1 MIDRS
6 KQTAVPTPSSAA
18 LRFKRNLRAGAS
30 VLALAVAGFGAGM
43 VQPAFA
49 ADYTI
54 NGGRT
59 ETVPGDHDSGWTVA
73 GNLNVGPD
81 DNGTLIIKSG
91 AQVNVTTHV
100 FIGSRQFDGPGEGT
114 VTVDGAGSK
123 LTATS
128 SVNVGFRGIGT
139 LNITNGGSVISTA
152 PGLSSNVG
160 GTVSGASRGTVT
172 VDGTGSTWTT
182 TKLDIGFASKAD
194 NMMTVRNGGAV
205 FSAEGQIGV
214 NEGNGAVTIEGQG
227 SKWTISGAFGVGRNG
242 TGTLTIKDGGTVSAK
257 TTSSS
262 EIMELGGGSN
272 NRGTLNIGAAAG
284 DAPAGAGYLEAYSVS
299 LADAVI
305 NFNHTDDD
313 YIFSLKLI
321 SGINFVSTINQLYG
335 TTILTADNSG
345 FTGILNINGGELS
358 VGGENNIGASS
369 VALNFDGG
377 VLQITGTTF
386 KKTDRTINWGARG
399 GGFDIADAAN
409 IFTVGQNLGAGSIG
423 SLTKRGDGKLV
434 LIADNGYSGGTIL
447 DGGTLSVSRDANLGD
462 ASGGLSFDGGALQIT
477 DTMSS
482 ARSVALASGGGTIL
496 VDDTKTATF
505 SGVFANAGT
514 AKGSFTKAGAGT
526 LVLTANN
533 KYTGGT
539 TVSGGI
545 LQLGDGTTD
554 GSILGAIDLNGG
566 DLVVA
571 NQGATV
577 LDGNISGTGSVT
589 QNGAGKLTLSGN
601 NSYGD
606 TYLNAGVISV
616 EQEENLGTGA
626 LNFDGGTLQV
636 TGTHF
641 KSTNKAINWGAG
653 GGAFDI
659 VEASNEFALSN
670 VFTGTGGLTKIG
682 DGMLVLSGDSSGFK
696 GDTHVNAGGLRL
708 DGGKLGDGTG
718 TVTVASGGSLGGHG
732 IVGGNTTVAGGGL
745 FGQTGQRLDFLK
757 DLTLNAGSN
766 VDVTLYGPASA
777 NELFHVSGN
786 LIVNGTLSVNQN
798 STVELGLYRIFQ
810 SDNPL
815 TDNGMHLAAN
825 SNSNYEL
832 QIVAGD
838 GQVNLINTGG
848 LTLNF
853 WNGTTTQPDGTIHG
867 GNGIWNGANQ
877 NWTDKDGQVNG
888 SWANDN
894 FAVFQGTGGT
904 VTIANGF
911 TPIVSGM
918 QFFVDGYKVENGTI
932 TLGGPENWINV
943 GDGSLQGANYVA
955 TIASVLDGQ
964 NGMIKVGYGTL
975 NLTGQNTYIGDTTV
989 NEGTLEL
996 SGNGS
1001 INQQSNIV
1009 LAGTQFD
1016 HGDLLIN
1023 KDQNFTLLN
1032 KVSGIGSVTKDGTG
1046 TTVFAGNNTFS
1057 GGLTVKGGTAQA
1069 GIADHA
1075 FGSGNVSVKGGA
1087 KLDLNDFNETV
1098 GSLLGETSGDGTI
1111 DLGSGTLT
1119 LNQNLHGDFSGTIS
1133 GTGGLTKNGDGDL
1146 VLYGENAYAGA
1157 TTVNRGDLVQGA
1169 AGGFSSAS
1177 AFAVAKGASIQ
1188 LGGFE
1193 TTIAGLANGGDVVF
1207 GGMGGTVLNIAGD
1220 YAGNDGTL
1228 HMSAVLGN
1236 DNSLADRMNVSGN
1249 TSGTSKIDITN
1260 RKGFGDKTVNGIEI
1274 INVGGTSDGVFTL
1287 NGDYTTRDGKAGIMT
1302 DSAYAYTLQKGSGSG
1317 NEDGNWYLVSQYEKP
1332 GPGPDCHDTDSCPV
1346 PPERFSPAAPVYET
1360 YNATLQ
1366 ALNKLPTLQQ
1376 RVGERYV
1383 NADNN
1388 ASASARTNQ
1397 PLAGE
1402 TDSKAI
1408 WGRIEGAHNRLEVGS
1423 TAGTLHQDIN
1433 TVILQAGVDGQF
1445 YEGENGRLIAGITG
1459 QYGKAR
1465 SNIDNRTGDGSGSI
1479 DTQGWGLGA
1488 TATWYGN
1495 SGFYVDAQA
1504 QANWYDSDLGV
1515 DAVNPTLANGNK
1527 GFGYALSLEAGQRIV
1542 LDQNWSLTPQA
1553 QLMFSSVDFD
1563 TFKDSYGARISNRDG
1578 DSLTGR
1584 LGLAASYA
1592 NAWKG
1597 EDGLMVNTSVYGIA
1611 NLYQEFLGDARMN
1624 YAGTH
1629 MATDS
1634 DGTWGGIGA
1643 GGTYAWADNKYAIYG
1658 EGSINTS
1665 LNHFADSY
1673 ALKGNLG
1680 FKVKW

>member
-6 KQTAVPTPSSAA
+6 KQTAMPTPSSAA
-18 LRFKRNLRAGAS
+18 LRFKRSLRAGAS

-43 VQPAFA
+43 VQPDFA
-49 ADYTI
+49 AGYTI
-54 NGGRT
+54 DGGRT
-59 ETVPGDHDSGWTVA
+59 ETVPGDHDSGWDVIT
-73 GNLNVGPD
+73 LDVGSSD
-81 DNGTLIIKSG
+81 GDGALIINSG
-91 AQVNVTTHV
+91 AQVTVQDLLNIGRWTGGSGVVTV
-100 FIGSRQFDGPGEGT
+100 DGPGTGLTIVGRGISIGLRSNTAELNIINGASVNSGNSIT
-114 VTVDGAGSK
+114 IGRGLDAPDPDIYGKVKVDGAGSI
-123 LTATS
+123 LTAK
-128 SVNVGFRGIGT
+128 NVTIASAGY
-139 LNITNGGSVISTA
+139 
-152 PGLSSNVG
+152 GLLTVSGG
-160 GTVSGASRGTVT
+160 GTVFSTTGDIGINQSLGAAAIVEGQ
-172 VDGTGSTWTT
+172 GSTWTISD
-182 TKLDIGFASKAD
+182 KLGLGD
-194 NMMTVRNGGAV
+194 
-205 FSAEGQIGV
+205 Q
-214 NEGNGAVTIEGQG
+214 
-227 SKWTISGAFGVGRNG
+227 G
-242 TGTLTIKDGGTVSAK
+242 TGTLTIKDDGTVTAK
-257 TTSSS
+257 NVVMGSSS
-262 EIMELGGGSN
+262 SSY
-272 NRGTLNIGAAAG
+272 GTLNIGAAAE
-284 DAPAGAGYLEAYSVS
+284 DAAARAGYLQTESISVGGGT
-299 LADAVI
+299 I
-305 NFNHTDDD
+305 NFNHTDEN
-313 YIFSLKLI
+313 YIFSPKLI
-321 SGINFVSTINQLYG
+321 SIINENYSGLVINQLYG

-358 VGGENNIGASS
+358 VGGENNLGASS

-377 VLQITGTTF
+377 VLQITGTDF
-386 KKTDRTINWGARG
+386 QSTDRTINWGARG

-409 IFTVGQNLGAGSIG
+409 IFTVNQNLGAGSIG

-505 SGVFANAGT
+505 SGVFANAGS

-533 KYTGGT
+533 RYTGGT
-539 TVSGGI
+539 TVSDGI

-554 GSILGAIDLNGG
+554 GSILGVVDLSGG

-616 EQEENLGTGA
+616 EQEENLGSGA

-641 KSTNKAINWGAG
+641 KGTNKAINWGAG

-659 VEASNEFALSN
+659 VEASNEYALSN

-708 DGGKLGDGTG
+708 DDGKLGDGTG
-718 TVTVASGGSLGGHG
+718 TVRVASDGKLGGQG
-732 IVGGNTTVAGGGL
+732 IVGGNTTIDGGL

-766 VDVTLYGPASA
+766 VDVTLKGKASTS
-777 NELFHVSGN
+777 ELFHVGGH
-786 LIVNGTLSVNQN
+786 LTINGTLSVNEN
-798 STVELGLYRIFQ
+798 SKVELGLYRIFQ
-810 SDNPL
+810 SDSPL
-815 TDNGMHLAAN
+815 TNNGLVLAGN
-825 SNSNYEL
+825 NPNYEL

-853 WNGTTTQPDGTIHG
+853 WDGDAGPGNDGIIQG
-867 GNGIWNGANQ
+867 GNGTWNGTSK
-877 NWTDKDGQVNG
+877 NWTDKDGQLNG

-911 TPIVSGM
+911 TPVVSGM

-932 TLGGPENWINV
+932 TLGAPENWINV
-943 GDGSLQGANYVA
+943 GDGSLQGVNYVA

-964 NGMIKVGYGTL
+964 NGMIKGGYGTL
-975 NLTGQNTYIGDTTV
+975 NLTGQNTYTGDTTV
-989 NEGTLEL
+989 KEGTLEL

-1001 INQQSNIV
+1001 IDARSGIV
-1009 LAGTQFD
+1009 LASTLYD
-1016 HGDLLIN
+1016 HGRLLIN
-1023 KDQNFTLLN
+1023 KDDPFTLSN
-1032 KVSGIGSVTKDGTG
+1032 QVSGLGDVTKDGAG

-1069 GIADHA
+1069 GIADNA
-1075 FGSGNVSVKGGA
+1075 FGSGNVTVRGGA
-1087 KLDLNDFNETV
+1087 RLDLNDFNETV
-1098 GSLLGETSGDGTI
+1098 GSLIGETTGDGNI

-1146 VLYGENAYAGA
+1146 VLYGVNTYAGA
-1157 TTVNRGDLVQGA
+1157 TSVNRGDLVQGV

-1193 TTIAGLANGGDVVF
+1193 TTIAGLANGGDVFF

-1228 HMSAVLGN
+1228 HMSAVLG
-1236 DNSLADRMNVSGN
+1236 DDDSLADRMNVSGN

-1274 INVGGTSDGVFTL
+1274 INIGGNSDGVFTL

-1332 GPGPDCHDTDSCPV
+1332 DPDCHDTDTCPV

-1383 NADNN
+1383 NADSN
-1388 ASASARTNQ
+1388 ASASASTDQ
-1397 PLAGE
+1397 ALAGE

-1527 GFGYALSLEAGQRIV
+1527 GFGYALSLEAGQRIAI
-1542 LDQNWSLTPQA
+1542 DQNWSLTPQA

-1563 TFKDSYGARISNRDG
+1563 TFKDTYGARISNRDG

-1629 MATDS
+1629 MVTDS

-1643 GGTYAWADNKYAIYG
+1643 GGTYAWADNKFAIYG

-1673 ALKGNLG
+1673 AIKGNLG

>member
-1 MIDRS
+1 MSTLSRS
-6 KQTAVPTPSSAA
+6 RPSRSTAINNRASALARSVSFLAILSAA
-18 LRFKRNLRAGAS
+18 SVSMPTSAFSQSGNIIDNSGTVQGGKGGPGSRGGVAIYASGATINNTGEILGGDGGAS
-30 VLALAVAGFGAGM
+30 DTGGPNGDGGDAIVGSNLSIVNSGTIRNGIGGAPGTSNAGKDGYAIRF
-43 VQPAFA
+43 Q
-49 ADYTI
+49 
-54 NGGRT
+54 GGT
-59 ETVPGDHDSGWTVA
+59 NILELH
-73 GNLNVGPD
+73 
-81 DNGTLIIKSG
+81 
-91 AQVNVTTHV
+91 
-100 FIGSRQFDGPGEGT
+100 
-114 VTVDGAGSK
+114 AGSDI
-123 LTATS
+123 T
-128 SVNVGFRGIGT
+128 GI
-139 LNITNGGSVISTA
+139 V
-152 PGLSSNVG
+152 
-160 GTVSGASRGTVT
+160 
-172 VDGTGSTWTT
+172 W
-182 TKLDIGFASKAD
+182 AD
-194 NMMTVRNGGAV
+194 T
-205 FSAEGQIGV
+205 
-214 NEGNGAVTIEGQG
+214 
-227 SKWTISGAFGVGRNG
+227 
-242 TGTLTIKDGGTVSAK
+242 
-257 TTSSS
+257 
-262 EIMELGGGSN
+262 GGSN
-272 NRGTLNIGAAAG
+272 TFILGGDTDATFAG
-284 DAPAGAGYLEAYSVS
+284 DMTSGVGVDGRAQYYGFQIYEKTGTSTWS
-299 LADAVI
+299 LTGRSEDW
-305 NFNHTDDD
+305 
-313 YIFSLKLI
+313 
-321 SGINFVSTINQLYG
+321 TIK
-335 TTILTADNSG
+335 
-345 FTGILNINGGELS
+345 E
-358 VGGENNIGASS
+358 
-369 VALNFDGG
+369 G
-377 VLQITGTTF
+377 VLQIGDGGTQGEITGTVNTGLDASTKGTLAF
-386 KKTDRTINWGARG
+386 NRSNPMLFGGLISGTGNVRQLG
-399 GGFDIADAAN
+399 GGT
-409 IFTVGQNLGAGSIG
+409 TV
-423 SLTKRGDGKLV
+423 LTS
-434 LIADNGYSGGTIL
+434 NNTYSGGTIL
-447 DGGTLSVSRDANLGD
+447 DGGTLSVSREANLGD
-462 ASGGLSFDGGALQIT
+462 TAGALSFNGGTLQITGTDFQSTGRTINWGSEGGGFDIAAAGNVFTVGQNLGAGGAL
-477 DTMSS
+477 
-482 ARSVALASGGGTIL
+482 
-496 VDDTKTATF
+496 TKL
-505 SGVFANAGT
+505 
-514 AKGSFTKAGAGT
+514 GAGT
-526 LVLTANN
+526 LVLSGTNTY
-533 KYTGGT
+533 KGGT
-539 TVSGGI
+539 TVSDGI

-554 GSILGAIDLNGG
+554 GSILGGVDLNGG
-566 DLVVA
+566 ALVVA

-589 QNGAGKLTLSGN
+589 QKGAGKLTLSGN

-641 KSTNKAINWGAG
+641 KGTNKAINWGAG

-682 DGMLVLSGDSSGFK
+682 DGMLALSGDSSGFK

-708 DGGKLGDGTG
+708 DDGKLGDGTG
-718 TVTVASGGSLGGHG
+718 TVTVASGGSLGGQG
-732 IVGGNTTVAGGGL
+732 IVGGNTTIDGGL

-766 VDVTLYGPASA
+766 VDVTLKGKAST
-777 NELFHVSGN
+777 NELFHVGGH
-786 LIVNGTLSVNQN
+786 LTINGTLSVNEN
-798 STVELGLYRIFQ
+798 SKVELGLYRIFQ
-810 SDNPL
+810 SDSPL
-815 TDNGMHLAAN
+815 TNNGLVLAGN
-825 SNSNYEL
+825 NPNYEL

-853 WNGTTTQPDGTIHG
+853 WDGDAGPGGDGIIQG
-867 GNGIWNGANQ
+867 GNGIWNGTSK
-877 NWTDKDGQVNG
+877 NWTDKDGILNG

-911 TPIVSGM
+911 TPVVSGM

-932 TLGGPENWINV
+932 TLGDPENWINV
-943 GDGSLQGANYVA
+943 GDGSLQGVNYVA

-964 NGMIKVGYGTL
+964 NGMIKGGYGTL
-975 NLTGQNTYIGDTTV
+975 NLTGQNTYTGDTTV
-989 NEGTLEL
+989 KEGTLEL

-1001 INQQSNIV
+1001 IDARSGIV
-1009 LAGTQFD
+1009 LANTQFD
-1016 HGDLLIN
+1016 QGRLLIN
-1023 KDQNFTLLN
+1023 KDDAFTLSN
-1032 KVSGIGSVTKDGTG
+1032 QVSGLGDVTKDGAG
-1046 TTVFAGNNTFS
+1046 TTVFAANNTFS

-1069 GIADHA
+1069 GIADNA
-1075 FGSGNVSVKGGA
+1075 FGSGNVTVRGGA
-1087 KLDLNDFNETV
+1087 RLDLNDLNETV
-1098 GSLLGETSGDGTI
+1098 GSLIGETTGDGNI

-1146 VLYGENAYAGA
+1146 VLYGVNTYAGA
-1157 TTVNRGDLVQGA
+1157 TSVNRGDLVQGV

-1193 TTIAGLANGGDVVF
+1193 TTIAGLANGGDVFF

-1228 HMSAVLGN
+1228 HMSAVLG
-1236 DNSLADRMNVSGN
+1236 DDDSLADRMNVSGN

-1274 INVGGTSDGVFTL
+1274 INIGGNSDGVFTL

-1332 GPGPDCHDTDSCPV
+1332 DPDCHDTDTCPV

-1383 NADNN
+1383 NADSN
-1388 ASASARTNQ
+1388 ASASASTNQ
-1397 PLAGE
+1397 ALAGE

-1527 GFGYALSLEAGQRIV
+1527 GFGYALSLEAGQRIAI
-1542 LDQNWSLTPQA
+1542 DQNWSLTPQA

-1563 TFKDSYGARISNRDG
+1563 TFKDTYGARISNRDG

-1673 ALKGNLG
+1673 AIKGNLG

>member
-1 MIDRS
+1 VQGGKGGPGSQGGVAIYASGATINNTGEILGGDG
-6 KQTAVPTPSSAA
+6 
-18 LRFKRNLRAGAS
+18 GAS
-30 VLALAVAGFGAGM
+30 DTGGPNGDGGDAIVGSNLTIVNSGTIRNGIGGAPGTSNAGKDGYAIRIQGGTNILELHAGSDITGN
-43 VQPAFA
+43 VWANTSGSNTF
-49 ADYTI
+49 I
-54 NGGRT
+54 LGGDENAT
-59 ETVPGDHDSGWTVA
+59 FA
-73 GNLNVGPD
+73 GNMTSRVG
-81 DNGTLIIKSG
+81 
-91 AQVNVTTHV
+91 
-100 FIGSRQFDGPGEGT
+100 
-114 VTVDGAGSK
+114 VDGSAQYY
-123 LTATS
+123 
-128 SVNVGFRGIGT
+128 GFQTYEKTGT
-139 LNITNGGSVISTA
+139 
-152 PGLSSNVG
+152 
-160 GTVSGASRGTVT
+160 
-172 VDGTGSTWTT
+172 STWSLT
-182 TKLDIGFASKAD
+182 GRSE
-194 NMMTVRNGGAV
+194 
-205 FSAEGQIGV
+205 S
-214 NEGNGAVTIEGQG
+214 
-227 SKWTISGAFGVGRNG
+227 WTI
-242 TGTLTIKDGGTVSAK
+242 K
-257 TTSSS
+257 
-262 EIMELGGGSN
+262 
-272 NRGTLNIGAAAG
+272 
-284 DAPAGAGYLEAYSVS
+284 
-299 LADAVI
+299 
-305 NFNHTDDD
+305 
-313 YIFSLKLI
+313 
-321 SGINFVSTINQLYG
+321 Q
-335 TTILTADNSG
+335 
-345 FTGILNINGGELS
+345 
-358 VGGENNIGASS
+358 
-369 VALNFDGG
+369 G
-377 VLQITGTTF
+377 VLQIGDGGTQGEITGTVNTGLDASTKGTLAF
-386 KKTDRTINWGARG
+386 NRSDPMLFG
-399 GGFDIADAAN
+399 GLISGTGN
-409 IFTVGQNLGAGSIG
+409 VRQL
-423 SLTKRGDGKLV
+423 GDGTTV
-434 LIADNGYSGGTIL
+434 LTSDNTYSGGTIL
-447 DGGTLSVSRDANLGD
+447 DGGTLSVSREANLGD
-462 ASGGLSFDGGALQIT
+462 TAGALSFNGGTLQITGTDFQSTGRTITWGSEGGGFDIADANNVFTVRQTLGAGGAL
-477 DTMSS
+477 
-482 ARSVALASGGGTIL
+482 
-496 VDDTKTATF
+496 TKL
-505 SGVFANAGT
+505 
-514 AKGSFTKAGAGT
+514 GAGT
-526 LVLTANN
+526 LVLSGTNTY
-533 KYTGGT
+533 KGGT
-539 TVSGGI
+539 TVSDGI

-554 GSILGAIDLNGG
+554 GSILGAVDLNGG
-566 DLVVA
+566 ALVVA
-571 NQGATV
+571 NQGTTV

-589 QNGAGKLTLSGN
+589 QDGTGKLTLSGN

-616 EQEENLGTGA
+616 EQEENLGSGA

-641 KSTNKAINWGAG
+641 KGTNKAITWGAG
-653 GGAFDI
+653 GGTFDI

-708 DGGKLGDGTG
+708 DDGKLGDGTG

-732 IVGGNTTVAGGGL
+732 IVGGNTTIDGGL

-766 VDVTLYGPASA
+766 VDVTLKGKASTS
-777 NELFHVSGN
+777 ELFHVGGH
-786 LIVNGTLSVNQN
+786 LTINGTLSVNEN
-798 STVELGLYRIFQ
+798 SKVELGLYRIFQ

-815 TDNGMHLAAN
+815 TNNGLVLAGN
-825 SNSNYEL
+825 NPNYEL

-853 WNGTTTQPDGTIHG
+853 WDGDAGPGSDGIIQG
-867 GNGIWNGANQ
+867 GNGIWNGTSK
-877 NWTDKDGQVNG
+877 NWTDKDGQLNG

-911 TPIVSGM
+911 TPVVSGM

-932 TLGGPENWINV
+932 TLGDPENWINV
-943 GDGSLQGANYVA
+943 GDGSLQGVNYVA

-964 NGMIKVGYGTL
+964 NGMIKGGYGTL
-975 NLTGQNTYIGDTTV
+975 NLTGQNTYTGDTTV
-989 NEGTLEL
+989 KEGTLEL

-1001 INQQSNIV
+1001 IDARSGIV
-1009 LAGTQFD
+1009 LANTQFD
-1016 HGDLLIN
+1016 QGRLLIN
-1023 KDQNFTLLN
+1023 KDDAFTLSN
-1032 KVSGIGSVTKDGTG
+1032 QVSGLGDVTKDGAG
-1046 TTVFAGNNTFS
+1046 TTVFAANNTFS

-1069 GIADHA
+1069 GIADNA
-1075 FGSGNVSVKGGA
+1075 FGSGNVTVRGGA
-1087 KLDLNDFNETV
+1087 RLDLNDLNETV
-1098 GSLLGETSGDGTI
+1098 GSLIGETTGDGNI

-1146 VLYGENAYAGA
+1146 VLYGVNTYAGA
-1157 TTVNRGDLVQGA
+1157 TSVNRGDLVQGV

-1193 TTIAGLANGGDVVF
+1193 TTIAGLANGGDVFF

-1228 HMSAVLGN
+1228 HMSAVLG
-1236 DNSLADRMNVSGN
+1236 DDDSLADRMNVSGN

-1274 INVGGTSDGVFTL
+1274 INIGGNSDGVFTL

-1332 GPGPDCHDTDSCPV
+1332 DPDCHDTDTCPV

-1383 NADNN
+1383 NADSN
-1388 ASASARTNQ
+1388 ASASASTNQ
-1397 PLAGE
+1397 ALAGE

-1527 GFGYALSLEAGQRIV
+1527 GFGYALSLEAGQRIAI
-1542 LDQNWSLTPQA
+1542 DQNWSLTPQA

-1563 TFKDSYGARISNRDG
+1563 TFKDTYGARISNRDG

-1643 GGTYAWADNKYAIYG
+1643 GGTYAWADNKFAIYG

-1673 ALKGNLG
+1673 AIKGNLG